1 MSKIVVDQIQKN
13 GGTTFTLPST
23 DGDANAPLV
32 TNGSGT
38 LAYSPLKLPAADGTA
53 NKPITT
59 DGSGQ
64 LQFNPNALPA
74 TIGSAGQQLAVN
86 TGATALEYVSAPTPN
101 SSTYSKTYDFKT
113 LTAANTFDITWASI
127 NSDITYEKIAGVKL
141 SMYEVAASN
150 DMYIYI
156 YGLSSSN
163 SSVNNGYYGGSYRGR
178 YDSNNMEGYSDNSS
192 NGWMRYPQY
201 GNSIAN
207 AGNSRGCGVTGQIMF
222 VPWREGS
229 SNSNEVNK
237 GGGCHYSIMYQHSSH
252 SYPNVEL
259 GGWHNYG
266 TSTSPAAME
275 GGFRFYCTSGD
286 FNHGRLVVEVQMEEG

>member
-23 DGDANAPLV
+23 DGDVNAPLV

-38 LAYSPLKLPAADGTA
+38 LAYSPLKLPAADGSA

-113 LTAANTFDITWASI
+113 LSATNTHDITWASI

-141 SMYEVAASN
+141 SMYEVAASG
-150 DMYIYI
+150 DMYVRIW
-156 YGLSSSN
+156 GLN
-163 SSVNNGYYGGSYRGR
+163 STNTSITNGYYGGSYRGR
-178 YDSNNMEGYSDNSS
+178 YDSNNMEGYDN
-192 NGWMRYPQY
+192 NGNAGDMKFPIYN
-201 GNSIAN
+201 NSIASP
-207 AGNSRGCGVTGQIMF
+207 GSSRGCGITGQIMF

-229 SNSNEVNK
+229 SNEEDR
-237 GGGCHYSIMYQHSSH
+237 GGGCHYSIMYQHSTH
-252 SYPNVEL
+252 TYPNVEL
-259 GGWHNYG
+259 GGWHNY
-266 TSTSPAAME
+266 SSSQSPAAME
-275 GGFRFYCTSGD
+275 GGFRFYSSSGD